1 MVTSQD
7 NTPFLHFQTSKVRP
21 VLLLSNK
28 KECNNAICR
37 DVDGPR
43 DCHNEWSK
51 SGREGQIPYAITYMS
66 NFLKMVQMSLF
77 TKQKD
82 TDIENKLTVMREE
95 GGMRDKLGDWD

>member
-7 NTPFLHFQTSKVRP
+7 NTPFLQFQTSKVRP

-51 SGREGQIPYAITYMS
+51 SGREGQIPCDITYMS
-66 NFLKMVQMSLF
+66 KFLKMVQMSLF

-82 TDIENKLTVMREE
+82 SYRNRKQTYSYE
-95 GGMRDKLGDWD
+95 GGRRDER